1 MAEKYILNFEANTSK
16 AVKSVDKLDDSIKE
30 TTKDTQDLDNSL
42 GGLDQAS
49 GGLITKFKGLKQG
62 LKNVI
67 TGFKSMRVAIIATG
81 IGALVLAVSAL
92 GAAFTNTEEGQNKF
106 NKIMLVI
113 SSVTGNL
120 VDILASLGDAIIDA
134 FTNPLDAIEKFKDF
148 IVENITN
155 RFEAAIDTIG
165 FLGSAIKK
173 VFSGDFAGAM
183 DDAKSAGSSYID
195 TLTGIKGTIDK
206 TTESVKGLADEIIRE
221 GKIAADIADQRA
233 KADKLERQLIVDRAE
248 ADRQRAELLEQAVDR
263 EQFTVEQRIGFLEEA
278 GKLEEDITN
287 KEIQA
292 AKIRL
297 EAKQAENAL
306 AGSTKEDL
314 EEEARLK
321 AQVIQL
327 ETARLTK
334 QKEVTSQIIALSAE
348 EKAAATALADFK
360 KTLQDAEA
368 VTEEDKRALELEK
381 LREHY
386 AALRE
391 EAILNNLAVDELDAA
406 RDAAIEEKQ
415 ATFDEADK
423 LKRDKK
429 IADEIAAAEKIA
441 AEKKAIQDK
450 AFADAVAIAGAESKL
465 GKAIL
470 IAKQILLAKEML
482 MEMKATL
489 FSAKQSAT
497 KTVMKSA
504 EAGVDISSG
513 AAKTA
518 SAVAF
523 PANIPLILGYAAQ
536 AVGIIKTIKSAMKAS
551 KEATS
556 KLGVSGSTVNIPDV
570 STTAGS
576 TTTAQTP
583 SFDILGTSGTN
594 QLAAALGQQAPV
606 QAFVV
611 SQDVTSAQSLQNNI
625 IQGASLG

>member
-1 MAEKYILNFEANTSK
+1 MAETYILNFEANTSK
-16 AVKSVDKLDDSIKE
+16 AIKSVDKLDDSIKE
-30 TTKDTQDLDNSL
+30 TSKDTQDLDNSL

-62 LKNVI
+62 LKNVV

-134 FTNPLDAIEKFKDF
+134 FTNPLEAVEKFKDF

-173 VFSGDFAGAM
+173 VFSGDFSGAM

-195 TLTGIKGTIDK
+195 TLTGVKGTIDK
-206 TTESVKGLADEIIRE
+206 TAESVKNLADEITKE

-248 ADRQRAELLEQAVDR
+248 ANRQRAQLLEQAVDR
-263 EQFTVEQRIGFLEEA
+263 ENFTVEQRIAFLEEA

-334 QKEVTSQIIALSAE
+334 QKEVTSQTIALKAEEAAALKAIEDQKIADKAEKDANDIEAAKILADLKIQIREAEAVSEEERRALEIEKVTEHYDKLIALAKAQGLSIVNLEKGKATALDNINKTESDDEINWAELTQKQKVDIIAKGFSNLSTILGE
-348 EKAAATALADFK
+348 ESAAGKAAAIASTTIS
-360 KTLQDAEA
+360 TLQSAQDSY
-368 VTEEDKRALELEK
+368 KSLSGIPIIGPALGAAA
-381 LREHY
+381 Y
-386 AALRE
+386 GAALVQGFRT
-391 EAILNNLAVDELDAA
+391 I
-406 RDAAIEEKQ
+406 
-415 ATFDEADK
+415 
-423 LKRDKK
+423 
-429 IADEIAAAEKIA
+429 
-441 AEKKAIQDK
+441 
-450 AFADAVAIAGAESKL
+450 
-465 GKAIL
+465 
-470 IAKQILLAKEML
+470 KQI
-482 MEMKATL
+482 KATKNPV
-489 FSAKQSAT
+489 S
-497 KTVMKSA
+497 
-504 EAGVDISSG
+504 
-513 AAKTA
+513 TA
-518 SAVAF
+518 SE
-523 PANIPLILGYAAQ
+523 Q
-536 AVGIIKTIKSAMKAS
+536 S
-551 KEATS
+551 
-556 KLGVSGSTVNIPDV
+556 V
-570 STTAGS
+570 STPSITAP
-576 TTTAQTP
+576 TTTTPQTP

-594 QLAAALGQQAPV
+594 QLAQALGGQPPV

-611 SQDVTSAQSLQNNI
+611 SQDVTTAQSLQNNI
-625 IQGASLG
+625 VQGASLG

>member
-155 RFEAAIDTIG
+155 RFEAAIDTVG

-195 TLTGIKGTIDK
+195 TLTGIEDTIGK
-206 TTESVKGLADEIIRE
+206 TTEAVKELGEEIIKE
-221 GKIAADIADQRA
+221 GKIASDIADQRA

-306 AGSTKEDL
+306 AGTTKEDL

-334 QKEVTSQIIALSAE
+334 QKEVTSQTIALKAEEAAELKAIEDQKIADKAEKDANDIEAAKILADLKIQIREAEAVSEEERRALEIEKVTEHYDKLIALAKAQGLSIVNLEKGKATALDNINKTESDNEINWAELTQKQKVDIIAKGFSDLSTILGE
-348 EKAAATALADFK
+348 ESAAGKAAAIASTTIS
-360 KTLQDAEA
+360 TLQSAQDSY
-368 VTEEDKRALELEK
+368 KSLSGIPIIGPALGAAA
-381 LREHY
+381 Y
-386 AALRE
+386 GAALVQGFRT
-391 EAILNNLAVDELDAA
+391 I
-406 RDAAIEEKQ
+406 
-415 ATFDEADK
+415 
-423 LKRDKK
+423 
-429 IADEIAAAEKIA
+429 
-441 AEKKAIQDK
+441 
-450 AFADAVAIAGAESKL
+450 
-465 GKAIL
+465 
-470 IAKQILLAKEML
+470 KQI
-482 MEMKATL
+482 KATKNPV
-489 FSAKQSAT
+489 S
-497 KTVMKSA
+497 
-504 EAGVDISSG
+504 
-513 AAKTA
+513 TA
-518 SAVAF
+518 SE
-523 PANIPLILGYAAQ
+523 Q
-536 AVGIIKTIKSAMKAS
+536 S
-551 KEATS
+551 
-556 KLGVSGSTVNIPDV
+556 V
-570 STTAGS
+570 STPSITAP
-576 TTTAQTP
+576 TTTTPQTP
-583 SFDILGTSGTN
+583 SFDILGTSGVN
-594 QLAAALGQQAPV
+594 QIASALGQQAPV

-611 SQDVTSAQSLQNNI
+611 SQDVTTAQSLQNNI
-625 IQGASLG
+625 VQGASLG

>member
-195 TLTGIKGTIDK
+195 TLTGIEDTIGK
-206 TTESVKGLADEIIRE
+206 TTEAVKELGEEIIKE

-248 ADRQRAELLEQAVDR
+248 ADRQRAKLLEQAVDR

-297 EAKQAENAL
+297 QTKQAENAL
-306 AGSTKEDL
+306 AGTTKEDL

-334 QKEVTSQIIALSAE
+334 QKEVTSQIIALTAE
-348 EKAAATALADFK
+348 EKAELTALADFK

-406 RDAAIEEKQ
+406 RDSAIEEKQ

-450 AFADAVAIAGAESKL
+450 AFADAVALAGAESKL

-470 IAKQILLAKEML
+470 IAKQLLLAKEMI

-497 KTVMKSA
+497 KTVMKGA
-504 EAGVDISSG
+504 EAGVDVSSG

-518 SAVAF
+518 SSLPF
-523 PANIPLILGYAAQ
+523 PANIPLILGYAVQ
-536 AVGIIKTIKSAMKAS
+536 AAGIIKTIKSAMKSS
-551 KEATS
+551 KQATS

-570 STTAGS
+570 STTAGGQ
-576 TTTAQTP
+576 TAAQTP

-594 QLAAALGQQAPV
+594 QLAQALGQQAPI

-611 SQDVTSAQSLQNNI
+611 SQDVTTAQSLQNNI
-625 IQGASLG
+625 VQGASLG

>member
-92 GAAFTNTEEGQNKF
+92 GAAFTSTEEGQNKF

-120 VDILASLGDAIIDA
+120 VDLLANLGNGIIDA
-134 FTNPLDAIEKFKDF
+134 FTNPLDAIKKFKDF

-195 TLTGIKGTIDK
+195 TLTGIEDTIGK
-206 TTESVKGLADEIIRE
+206 TTEAVKELGEEIIKE
-221 GKIAADIADQRA
+221 GKIASDIADQRA

-248 ADRQRAELLEQAVDR
+248 ANRKRAELLEQAVDK
-263 EQFTVEQRIGFLEEA
+263 EKFTVEERIAFLEEA

-306 AGSTKEDL
+306 AGSKKEDL
-314 EEEARLK
+314 EEEARLE
-321 AQVIQL
+321 AELINL

-334 QKEVTSQIIALSAE
+334 AKEVTSQTIALKAEEAAALKIIEDQQIADKVEKDANDIEAAKILADLKIQIREAEAVSQEERRALEIEKVTEHYDKLIALAKAQGLSIVNLEKGKATALDNINKTESDNEINWAELTQKQKVDIIAKGFSNLSTILGE
-348 EKAAATALADFK
+348 ESAAGKAAAIASTTIS
-360 KTLQDAEA
+360 TLQSAQDSY
-368 VTEEDKRALELEK
+368 KSLSGIPIIGPALGAAA
-381 LREHY
+381 Y
-386 AALRE
+386 GAALVQGFRT
-391 EAILNNLAVDELDAA
+391 V
-406 RDAAIEEKQ
+406 
-415 ATFDEADK
+415 
-423 LKRDKK
+423 
-429 IADEIAAAEKIA
+429 
-441 AEKKAIQDK
+441 
-450 AFADAVAIAGAESKL
+450 
-465 GKAIL
+465 
-470 IAKQILLAKEML
+470 KQI
-482 MEMKATL
+482 KATKNPV
-489 FSAKQSAT
+489 S
-497 KTVMKSA
+497 
-504 EAGVDISSG
+504 
-513 AAKTA
+513 TA
-518 SAVAF
+518 SE
-523 PANIPLILGYAAQ
+523 Q
-536 AVGIIKTIKSAMKAS
+536 S
-551 KEATS
+551 
-556 KLGVSGSTVNIPDV
+556 V
-570 STTAGS
+570 STPSITVPTA
-576 TTTAQTP
+576 TTPQTP

-594 QLAAALGQQAPV
+594 QLAAALGQQAPI

-611 SQDVTSAQSLQNNI
+611 SQDVTTAQSLQNNI
-625 IQGASLG
+625 VQGASLG